1 MSVINRMLR
10 DLDQRQK
17 TEHKAAGAP
26 AAAAPTPF
34 PWAWLLG
41 AFVIA
46 AIAVVA
52 VVLILQQRQ
61 PVAEPGAVEQQSE
74 SVMTTTLPESEPAP
88 VADPEPVAT
97 TSLEMVEL
105 QTPIEPELEATP
117 VAEPEPEPTP
127 TPTPESKT
135 PTESEVA
142 VAEPAPPAATEE
154 PKGTM
159 QVEQV
164 RLSPAELAEVKL
176 KQAREAMQ
184 AGERER
190 AGSLF
195 EQVIA
200 LAPEHIDARSELAA
214 YWYGRGRVSDALA
227 VLEQGL
233 QLRPQQSRWLLLYAR
248 ILFNGGAY
256 GSLLSALE
264 QMPLQ
269 AAESGEL
276 MQLRAAAANEQ
287 QQFSAAAQDYQWLAE
302 RDESARWWLAAAVA
316 YEDAEQPEQALSA
329 YQQALASDDLNADGR
344 RYAAQ
349 RLQVLGGQ

>member
-26 AAAAPTPF
+26 AAATPTPF

-52 VVLILQQRQ
+52 VVLILQQRE
-61 PVAEPGAVEQQSE
+61 PVAEPVAAEPAVVKPAAGEQQSA
-74 SVMTTTLPESEPAP
+74 SVVTTAVPESEAVP
-88 VADPEPVAT
+88 VADPEPAAT
-97 TSLEMVEL
+97 TQPEMVEVE
-105 QTPIEPELEATP
+105 TPIEPE
-117 VAEPEPEPTP
+117 PEPEAA
-127 TPTPESKT
+127 
-135 PTESEVA
+135 SERA
-142 VAEPAPPAATEE
+142 SEPAPPAATEE
-154 PKGTM
+154 AKGTM

-164 RLSPAELAEVKL
+164 QLSPAELAEVKL
-176 KQAREAMQ
+176 KQAREAMK

-233 QLRPQQSRWLLLYAR
+233 QLRPQQPRWLLLYAR

-269 AAESGEL
+269 AAESEEL

-302 RDESARWWLAAAVA
+302 RENAARWWLAAAVA
-316 YEDAEQPEQALSA
+316 YEDAEQPEQALNA
-329 YQQALASDDLNADGR
+329 YQRALASDDLNADGR

>member
-117 VAEPEPEPTP
+117 VAEPEPEP

>member
-17 TEHKAAGAP
+17 TEHKVAGAP

-34 PWAWLLG
+34 PWVWLLG
-41 AFVIA
+41 GFVIA

-52 VVLILQQRQ
+52 VVLILQQR
-61 PVAEPGAVEQQSE
+61 EPMA
-74 SVMTTTLPESEPAP
+74 
-88 VADPEPVAT
+88 EPVAA
-97 TSLEMVEL
+97 EPAVVEQPPESVIKAAVPEPEAEPL
-105 QTPIEPELEATP
+105 VEPELEPTTT
-117 VAEPEPEPTP
+117 VAELEPQPTP
-127 TPTPESKT
+127 TPAPETPAE
-135 PTESEVA
+135 PELA
-142 VAEPAPPAATEE
+142 VTEPAPPEATEE
-154 PKGTM
+154 AKGTM

-164 RLSPAELAEVKL
+164 QLSPAELAEVKL

-214 YWYGRGRVSDALA
+214 YWYGRGRISDALA

-233 QLRPQQSRWLLLYAR
+233 QLRPQQPRWLLLYAR
-248 ILFNGGAY
+248 ILFNGAAY
-256 GSLLSALE
+256 GSLLSVLE

-269 AAESGEL
+269 AAESEEL

-302 RDESARWWLAAAVA
+302 RENAARWWLAAAVA
-316 YEDAEQPEQALSA
+316 YEDAEQPEQALNA
-329 YQQALASDDLNADGR
+329 YQRALASDDLNADGR

>member
-17 TEHKAAGAP
+17 TEHKVAGAP

-34 PWAWLLG
+34 PWVWLLG
-41 AFVIA
+41 GFVIA

-52 VVLILQQRQ
+52 VVLILQQREPMAE
-61 PVAEPGAVEQQSE
+61 PVAAEPAVVEQP
-74 SVMTTTLPESEPAP
+74 PESEIKAA
-88 VADPEPVAT
+88 VPEPEAEPLV
-97 TSLEMVEL
+97 
-105 QTPIEPELEATP
+105 EPELEPTTT
-117 VAEPEPEPTP
+117 VAELEPQPTP
-127 TPTPESKT
+127 TPAPETPAE
-135 PTESEVA
+135 PELA
-142 VAEPAPPAATEE
+142 VTEPAPPEATEE
-154 PKGTM
+154 AKGTM

-164 RLSPAELAEVKL
+164 QLSPAELAEVKL

-214 YWYGRGRVSDALA
+214 YWYGRGRISDALA

-233 QLRPQQSRWLLLYAR
+233 QLRPQQPRWLLLYAR
-248 ILFNGGAY
+248 ILFNGAAY
-256 GSLLSALE
+256 GSLLSVLE

-269 AAESGEL
+269 AAESEEL

-302 RDESARWWLAAAVA
+302 RENAARWWLAAAVA
-316 YEDAEQPEQALSA
+316 YEDAEQPEQALNA
-329 YQQALASDDLNADGR
+329 YQRALASDDLNADGR

>member
-127 TPTPESKT
+127 TPESKT
-135 PTESEVA
+135 PTESEVG